1 MRRTYLTYATFPLT
15 GLHHTPERSA
25 EQHTPDSCVRSL
37 SSATHFPRHCSD
49 TVTALCRFTAHGDF
63 MPSSSFRIT
72 SDPTA
77 NLLMVEKANH
87 ELATYDPRRLTGVSV
102 YREIGR
108 DFSVGDRIQFTAPDK
123 SLGVANHDLAI
134 IGSLRRTGGSQPA
147 SITTV
152 KLNSTPA
159 LIVISTTVTPSP
171 VILRP
176 HRRPSA
182 CSRRYQCR
190 YFGPGQSDLRIRK
203 IRRALKKERTRIL
216 LRQADGH
223 AFVGSL

>member
-77 NLLMVEKANH
+77 NLLVVEKANH

-108 DFSVGDRIQFTAPDK
+108 DFSVGDRIHSRRQTSHSASPITTLQ
-123 SLGVANHDLAI
+123 SSS
-134 IGSLRRTGGSQPA
+134 SLRRTGGS
-147 SITTV
+147 
-152 KLNSTPA
+152 
-159 LIVISTTVTPSP
+159 
-171 VILRP
+171 
-176 HRRPSA
+176 
-182 CSRRYQCR
+182 
-190 YFGPGQSDLRIRK
+190 
-203 IRRALKKERTRIL
+203 
-216 LRQADGH
+216 
-223 AFVGSL
+223 